1 MHNQSFVFAQLASH
15 LDRNKF
21 NYLVRKY
28 QGDSYIKHFS
38 CWNQLKVLM
47 FGQLSRR
54 ESLRD
59 LIVAV
64 EAHSGKAKFLGFGD
78 SVTRSNLAKA
88 NQERDYRI
96 FEEYAF
102 YMMELARNL
111 NDTAIFNLGGTVYAF
126 DSTTI
131 ELCLAVFCWAKFRKK
146 KGGIKIHT
154 LYDVEAQVPAFFHIT
169 TASVHD
175 SQAMKE
181 IPVESGSY
189 YIFDRAYNFFF
200 QLFRIHCAG
209 AFFVVRAKKNL
220 QYKVVKWKRRMPKNV
235 LSDSIIELTTYKSR
249 NDYPEPLR
257 RVEYYDEEQDRYFVF
272 LTNAMDIT
280 ALEVALLYKN
290 RWSVELFFKWMK
302 QHLKIKKFWGDS
314 ENAVRIQ
321 IYTAII
327 SYCMVAI
334 VHHKMQLKMSVY
346 NTLQVLGISLTDTTP
361 LEALKTS
368 STNLTSILTKNLTG
382 SMNPRCLIFNF

>member
-1 MHNQSFVFAQLASH
+1 MSKGKFVFAQLVAN
-15 LDRNKF
+15 LDDDKF
-21 NYLVRKY
+21 RHIVDNHDGNRYVKN
-28 QGDSYIKHFS
+28 FS
-38 CWNQLKVLM
+38 CWNQLLVLM
-47 FGQLSRR
+47 FGQLSGR

-64 EAHSGKAKFLGFGD
+64 EAHSGKAYRLGFGK

-88 NQERDYRI
+88 NQNRDCRI
-96 FEEYAF
+96 FEEYAY

-111 NDTAIFNLGGTVYAF
+111 NDTTIFNLGGTVYAF

-181 IPVESGSY
+181 IPVETGSY
-189 YIFDRAYNFFF
+189 YIFDRAYNFFS
-200 QLFRIHCAG
+200 QLYRFHCAG

-220 QYKVVKWKRRMPKNV
+220 QYKAVKWKRRMPKNV
-235 LSDSIIELTTYKSR
+235 LSDSIVELTTYKSH
-249 NDYPEPLR
+249 NDYPAQLR

-290 RWSVELFFKWMK
+290 RWSVELFFKWVK
-302 QHLKIKKFWGDS
+302 QHLKIKKFCGVSDD
-314 ENAVRIQ
+314 AAPTQ

-327 SYCMVAI
+327 SYCLVA
-334 VHHKMQLKMSVY
+334 VAHHKMKLKISVY
-346 NTLQVLGISLTDTTP
+346 NTLLVLGISRTDTTP
-361 LEALKTS
+361 LEDLFNKS
-368 STNLTSILTKNLTG
+368 NLNIDKELDGFYEPTL
-382 SMNPRCLIFNF
+382 FDF

>member
-1 MHNQSFVFAQLASH
+1 MHNQSFVFSQLASF
-15 LDRNKF
+15 LNRSKF
-21 NYLVRKY
+21 NRIVAKC

-59 LIVAV
+59 LIIAV
-64 EAHSGKAKFLGFGD
+64 DAHSGKSKFLGCGD
-78 SVTRSNLAKA
+78 SITRSNLAKA
-88 NQERDYRI
+88 NQNRDYRI
-96 FEEYAF
+96 FEEYAY
-102 YMMELARNL
+102 YMVEQARSL
-111 NDTAIFNLGGTVYAF
+111 NVTKIFNLGGTVYAF

-131 ELCLAVFCWAKFRKK
+131 ELCLAVFCWAKFRKRN
-146 KGGIKIHT
+146 GGIKIHT

-181 IPVESGSY
+181 IPVESEAY
-189 YIFDRAYNFFF
+189 YIFDRAYNFFA
-200 QLFRIHCAG
+200 QLHRIHCAG

-220 QYKVVKWKRRMPKNV
+220 QYKVVKWKRRMPKGV
-235 LSDSIIELTTYKSR
+235 LSDSIIELTIFKSK
-249 NDYPEPLR
+249 NDYPVQLR
-257 RVEYYDEEQDRYFVF
+257 RVAYYDEEQDRHFCF

-290 RWSVELFFKWMK
+290 RWSVELFFKWVK

-327 SYCMVAI
+327 SYCLVAI
-334 VHHKMQLKMSVY
+334 VHHKMKLKTSVY
-346 NTLQVLGISLTDTTP
+346 NALQVIGISLTDTTP
-361 LEALKTS
+361 LIDLFNKS
-368 STNLTSILTKNLTG
+368 NLSIDKELDGFYEPTLFD
-382 SMNPRCLIFNF
+382 L

>member
-15 LDRNKF
+15 LNRSKF
-21 NYLVRKY
+21 NRIVAKY
-28 QGDSYIKHFS
+28 QGDSYIKVFS

-88 NQERDYRI
+88 NQNRDCRI
-96 FEEYAF
+96 FEEYAY

-111 NDTAIFNLGGTVYAF
+111 KDTTIFNLGGTVYAF
-126 DSTTI
+126 DSTTV

-169 TASVHD
+169 TASVYD

-189 YIFDRAYNFFF
+189 YIFDRAYNFFA
-200 QLFRIHCAG
+200 QLYRFHCAG

-220 QYKVVKWKRRMPKNV
+220 QYKAVKWKRRMPQNV
-235 LSDSIIELTTYKSR
+235 LSDSIIELTTYKSH
-249 NDYPEPLR
+249 NDYPVQLR
-257 RVEYYDEEQDRYFVF
+257 RVEYYDEEQNRYFVF

-290 RWSVELFFKWMK
+290 RWSVELFFKWVK

-327 SYCMVAI
+327 SYCMVAV
-334 VHHKMQLKMSVY
+334 VHHKLKLQMSVY

-361 LEALKTS
+361 LEDLFNKS
-368 STNLTSILTKNLTG
+368 NLNIDKELDGFYEPTL
-382 SMNPRCLIFNF
+382 FDF

>member
-1 MHNQSFVFAQLASH
+1 MSKFFGAPHSH

-28 QGDSYIKHFS
+28 QGDSYIKVFS

-59 LIVAV
+59 LMVAV
-64 EAHSGKAKFLGFGD
+64 KAHSGKAKFLGFGD
-78 SVTRSNLAKA
+78 SVTLSNLAKA
-88 NQERDYRI
+88 NQNRDYRI
-96 FEEYAF
+96 FEEYAY
-102 YMMELARNL
+102 YMVELARNL
-111 NDTAIFNLGGTVYAF
+111 QDTTIFNLGGTVYAF

-131 ELCLAVFCWAKFRKK
+131 ELCKK

-175 SQAMKE
+175 SQVMKE
-181 IPVESGSY
+181 IPVETGSY
-189 YIFDRAYNFFF
+189 YIFDRAYNFFS
-200 QLFRIHCAG
+200 QLYRFHCAG

-235 LSDSIIELTTYKSR
+235 LSDSVVELTTYKSR
-249 NDYPEPLR
+249 NDYPEQLR
-257 RVEYYDEEQDRYFVF
+257 RVEYYDEEQDRHFVF

-290 RWSVELFFKWMK
+290 RWSVELFFKWVK

-327 SYCMVAI
+327 SYCLVAI
-334 VHHKMQLKMSVY
+334 VHHKMKLETSVY
-346 NTLQVLGISLTDTTP
+346 NALQVLGISLTDTTP
-361 LEALKTS
+361 LDDLFNKS
-368 STNLTSILTKNLTG
+368 NLNIDKELDGFYEPTL
-382 SMNPRCLIFNF
+382 FDV

>member
-1 MHNQSFVFAQLASH
+1 MHEGSFVFARLTSY

-88 NQERDYRI
+88 NQNRDCRI

-111 NDTAIFNLGGTVYAF
+111 NDTTIFNLGGTVYAF
-126 DSTTI
+126 DSTTV

-189 YIFDRAYNFFF
+189 YIFDRAYNFFA
-200 QLFRIHCAG
+200 QLYRFHCAG

-220 QYKVVKWKRRMPKNV
+220 EYKAVKLKRRMPQNV
-235 LSDSIIELTTYKSR
+235 LSDSIIELTTYKSH
-249 NDYPEPLR
+249 NDYPVQLR
-257 RVEYYDEEQDRYFVF
+257 RVEYYDEEQNRYFVF
-272 LTNAMDIT
+272 LTNAMNIT

-290 RWSVELFFKWMK
+290 RWSVELFFKWVK

-314 ENAVRIQ
+314 ENAVRI
-321 IYTAII
+321 
-327 SYCMVAI
+327 
-334 VHHKMQLKMSVY
+334 
-346 NTLQVLGISLTDTTP
+346 
-361 LEALKTS
+361 
-368 STNLTSILTKNLTG
+368 
-382 SMNPRCLIFNF
+382 

>member
-15 LDRNKF
+15 LNRSKF
-21 NYLVRKY
+21 NRIVAKY
-28 QGDSYIKHFS
+28 QGDNYIKHFT

-47 FGQLSRR
+47 FDQLSRR

-64 EAHSGKAKFLGFGD
+64 EAHSGK
-78 SVTRSNLAKA
+78 
-88 NQERDYRI
+88 
-96 FEEYAF
+96 
-102 YMMELARNL
+102 
-111 NDTAIFNLGGTVYAF
+111 
-126 DSTTI
+126 
-131 ELCLAVFCWAKFRKK
+131 AKFRKK

-189 YIFDRAYNFFF
+189 YIFDRAYNFFS
-200 QLFRIHCAG
+200 QLYRFNCAG

-220 QYKVVKWKRRMPKNV
+220 QYKAIKGKRRMPKNV
-235 LSDSIIELTTYKSR
+235 LSDSVVELITYKSSK
-249 NDYPEPLR
+249 DYPEHLR
-257 RVEYYDEEQDRYFVF
+257 RVEYYDEEQDRHFVF

-290 RWSVELFFKWMK
+290 RWSVELFFKWVK

-327 SYCMVAI
+327 SYCLVAI
-334 VHHKMQLKMSVY
+334 VHHKMKLKMSVY

-361 LEALKTS
+361 LEDLFNKS
-368 STNLTSILTKNLTG
+368 NLNIDKELDGFDEPTL
-382 SMNPRCLIFNF
+382 FDV